1 VPRRSSPRPAAC
13 RVGGI
18 ARQLPSH
25 QAADAAEACRQWGR
39 VRSGRAGAIS
49 GQSKCGMGFA
59 ADGAVR
65 PILTVDSEL
74 DRRHFVR
81 GEGRG
86 SRGGE
91 RDKMGR
97 VRLLCSKRSA
107 MPSSECMPRHAEPCA
122 SLAQQD
128 AADGPSQGMKGAPPL
143 PQHTLPLAAAG
154 GRPSQCAHAVS
165 YQAGPTA
172 KFAPACLPTP

>member
-1 VPRRSSPRPAAC
+1 MQGWWNCPPAALSP
-13 RVGGI
+13 GG
-18 ARQLPSH
+18 RCGRSL
-25 QAADAAEACRQWGR
+25 QAMGQGE
-39 VRSGRAGAIS
+39 VRAGRGDQRS
-49 GQSKCGMGFA
+49 EQMWHGVA

-81 GEGRG
+81 GKGRG

-122 SLAQQD
+122 SLAQLD